1 MIPTVKLSDY
11 QYNLPEDRIRKHA
24 LEERDQSKLICYDK
38 GVVSH
43 HKFKSITDLMPE
55 KTTLFFNNTKVI
67 PARLHF
73 TKSTGAIIEVFL
85 LHPVLPSNLV
95 VEAMTVTGT
104 CIWQC
109 MIGNLKKWKGDVL
122 ICRLD
127 YKEGNFE
134 IRAILNDKEAKLVEF
149 QWDNELSFAEVVE
162 AMGEVPLPPYF
173 HRKPEDEDRERYQT
187 VYSLNKGAVAAP
199 TAGLHFTEDVLQK
212 LSDKEIIQQYLTL
225 HVSAGTFQPV
235 KEEDA
240 TQHPMHSEQM
250 IITRNNI
257 EHLVAADKIGV
268 VGTTSMRS
276 LESLYWFG
284 LKLLK
289 TGNDKFHIEK
299 LEPYQSDFIDLPS
312 RKDVF
317 TNLLDYM
324 VTNDLTELRGDTE
337 IFIMPGYRFQ
347 VCDFLITNFHQPGS
361 TLLMLIAA
369 FIGDDWKRLYNEALA
384 NDYKFLSYG
393 DSSIL
398 FPEKA

>member
-24 LEERDQSKLICYDK
+24 LAERDQSKLICYDK

-43 HKFKSITDLMPE
+43 HKFKSITDLIPE
-55 KTTLFFNNTKVI
+55 NTTLFFNNTKVI

-73 TKSTGAIIEVFL
+73 TKSTGAIIEIFL
-85 LHPVLPSNLV
+85 LHPVQPSNLV
-95 VEAMTVTGT
+95 VEAMAVNGN
-104 CIWQC
+104 CVWQC
-109 MIGNLKKWKGDVL
+109 MIGNLKKWKGEVL
-122 ICRLD
+122 ICNLT
-127 YKEGNFE
+127 YKGVDFE
-134 IRAILNDKEAKLVEF
+134 VRAILKDKEAKLVEF

-173 HRKPEDEDRERYQT
+173 RRKPENEDKERYQT

-199 TAGLHFTEDVLQK
+199 TAGLHFTEDVLQN
-212 LSDKEIIQQYLTL
+212 LSDKGINNQYLTL

-240 TQHPMHSEQM
+240 TQHPMHSEQI
-250 IITRNNI
+250 IITRQNI
-257 EHLVAADKIGV
+257 EHLVAANKIGV

-289 TGNDKFHIEK
+289 TGKDKFHIDK
-299 LEPYQSDFIDLPS
+299 LEPYNSDFIDLPS
-312 RKDVF
+312 RKAVF
-317 TNLLDYM
+317 NSLLEHM
-324 VTNDLTELRGDTE
+324 ITHDLTELRGDTE
-337 IFIMPGYRFQ
+337 IFIMPGYQFQ
-347 VCDFLITNFHQPGS
+347 VCDFLITNFHQPCS

-369 FIGDDWKRLYNEALA
+369 FIGGDWKKLYSEALA
-384 NDYKFLSYG
+384 KDYKFLSYG